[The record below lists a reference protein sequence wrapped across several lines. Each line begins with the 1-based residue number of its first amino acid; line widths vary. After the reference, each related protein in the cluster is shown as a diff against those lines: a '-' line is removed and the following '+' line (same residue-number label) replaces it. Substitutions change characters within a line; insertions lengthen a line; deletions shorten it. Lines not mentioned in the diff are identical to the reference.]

1 MWKKNLLSV
10 WLIHLGIISWLSS
23 TEARLSSFT
32 NKLDRINFYFLFRC
46 LFLLFLYNFFHGC
59 LLQWAHKFKPT
70 NTHQTSSKLNVLLTS
85 TEKSFSQ
92 AINSLSRARMVRLL
106 RTRESEAARD
116 DDKSSPRLKARS
128 LSFSRLFAQRSH
140 LSCSISCSRL
150 SASCSF
156 SSSSW
161 LSTHFAG
168 AVVMRAE
175 KTQKKLLIKLSIST
189 SEMDKLRRVWTFLPF
204 ENSVLANLAWGEIF
218 FIHKNLPSCWDIHS
232 RHAKLEKWVFLD
244 SRRSFFPSRSAN

>member
-1 MWKKNLLSV
+1 MFEWGEKIVVCLINSLRHNQLTELDWGSTLELHQQTRSDKLL
-10 WLIHLGIISWLSS
+10 
-23 TEARLSSFT
+23 F
-32 NKLDRINFYFLFRC
+32 FLFRC

-175 KTQKKLLIKLSIST
+175 KTQKK
-189 SEMDKLRRVWTFLPF
+189 
-204 ENSVLANLAWGEIF
+204 N
-218 FIHKNLPSCWDIHS
+218 C
-232 RHAKLEKWVFLD
+232 
-244 SRRSFFPSRSAN
+244 